1 MAQIQTLIRLMQSL
15 KEPLQ
20 TCIRCG
26 TCQTLCPLFAVTGRE
41 QDVAR
46 GKLALLTGLSQE
58 MFQNPTGVF
67 ERLNR
72 CLLCGACASGCP
84 RGVDTLEIFLK
95 ARAIIAGYMG
105 LPFIQKALFRLL
117 LARPDNLDK
126 ALKWVSFL
134 QNRMRFGNRT
144 LPERP
149 NSDFLPPLQSALRI
163 SLAAPPFH
171 DRVSAYSNASETSP
185 LRVAF
190 FVGCLI
196 DKIFPEI
203 AEDTL
208 NVLDYHGISVH
219 LPNHQGC
226 CGMPALAAG
235 DLVAFDRLMRHHL
248 KQFDPSDWDYLVTSC
263 ATCTSAIKKFWP
275 RMTKDPGM
283 KEQVLMIAD
292 KTMDISRFIVN
303 MLGVC
308 PSEQTTDRPLRRITY
323 HDPCHLKKSLG
334 ISVEPRSLIRAN
346 PAYELVEMSQADAC
360 CGFGGAF
367 HFKHHSLSSGIG
379 DEKIVHILETGA
391 SAAAT
396 GCPACMIQIA
406 ERSAAAG
413 RSIRVCHPVQ
423 IYAETLITSKHR

>member
-1 MAQIQTLIRLMQSL
+1 MQSL
-15 KEPLQ
+15 KAPLQ
-20 TCIRCG
+20 TCMRCG

-58 MFQNPTGVF
+58 MFRNPKGVF
-67 ERLNR
+67 DRLNR
-72 CLLCGACASGCP
+72 CLLCGACAWGCP

-126 ALKWVSFL
+126 VLKWVSFL
-134 QNRMRFGNRT
+134 QNRMRFGKRV

-149 NSDFLPPLQSALRI
+149 NPDFFPALQNALRI
-163 SLAAPPFH
+163 PLSDRPFH
-171 DRVSAYSNASETSP
+171 ARISAYSNASETSP
-185 LRVAF
+185 FRVAF

-203 AEDTL
+203 AEDSL
-208 NVLDYHGISVH
+208 KVLAYHGISVH

-235 DLVAFDRLMRHHL
+235 DLVVFDRLMRHHL

-263 ATCTSAIKKFWP
+263 ATCASAIKKFWP
-275 RMTKDPGM
+275 LMTKDPDM
-283 KEQVLMIAD
+283 KKQVLMIAD
-292 KTMDISRFIVN
+292 KTMDISRFIVHI
-303 MLGVC
+303 LGVC
-308 PSEQTTDRPLRRITY
+308 PSVQITGQPPCRITY

-334 ISVEPRSLIRAN
+334 ISSEPRSLIRAN
-346 PAYELVEMSQADAC
+346 PAYELVEMSRADAC

-367 HFKHHSLSSGIG
+367 YLKHHGLSSSIG
-379 DEKIVHILETGA
+379 DEKIAHILETGA

-406 ERSAAAG
+406 EKSAAAG

-423 IYAETLITSKHR
+423 IYAESLLASKH

>member
-20 TCIRCG
+20 TCMRCG
-26 TCQTLCPLFAVTGRE
+26 TCQTLCPIFAVTGRE

-58 MFQNPTGVF
+58 MFQNPKGVF

-95 ARAIIAGYMG
+95 ARAIIAGYTG

-126 ALKWVSFL
+126 ALKWASYF
-134 QNRMRFGNRT
+134 QNRMRFGKGAF
-144 LPERP
+144 PERP
-149 NSDFLPPLQSALRI
+149 NPDFLPPLQSALRI
-163 SLAAPPFH
+163 SLSDRPFH
-171 DRVSAYSNASETSP
+171 DRITAFSNAAKSPP

-208 NVLDYHGISVH
+208 KVLVHHGISVH
-219 LPNHQGC
+219 LPDHQGC

-235 DLVAFDRLMRHHL
+235 DLVAFDRLMHHHL
-248 KQFDPSDWDYLVTSC
+248 KRFDPYRWDYLVTSC
-263 ATCTSAIKKFWP
+263 ATCASAIKKFWP
-275 RMTKDPGM
+275 LMTKEPGM

-303 MLGVC
+303 ILGVC
-308 PSEQTTDRPLRRITY
+308 PSAQISDRPPCRITY

-334 ISVEPRSLIRAN
+334 ISAEPRSLIRAN
-346 PAYELVEMSQADAC
+346 PAYELVEMFQADAC

-367 HFKHHSLSSGIG
+367 HLKHYDLSSSIG
-379 DEKIVHILETGA
+379 EEKIAHILETGA

-406 ERSAAAG
+406 EKSAAAG

-423 IYAETLITSKHR
+423 IYAEIFTTLKRR